1 MDAHDDHQEDVLMR
15 CCPVCESLYAEH
27 SLDSLAWCMEQV
39 ADMLDFEPFGEES
52 WRPTETVTGPTLER
66 VL

>member
-1 MDAHDDHQEDVLMR
+1 MDNRPTDDVLDR
-15 CCPVCESLYAEH
+15 DCPVCGAMYGEH

-39 ADMLDFEPFGEES
+39 ADMLDFEPYEEHD
-52 WRPTETVTGPTLER
+52 WRPIETVTGPTMAL